1 MSDKQKTYLTE
12 TLLGVAIMAYVI
24 FINRDSGH
32 SLVHMLCDGAFV
44 AAVLLLGTGGILFCK
59 EKGAFD
65 IFGYGMKSALGL
77 LIPGVSMMDNG
88 EREDYFTYCE
98 RKAAERKK
106 HHQPILVG
114 GCFLA
119 LAFVLMGVYSVMK

>member
-1 MSDKQKTYLTE
+1 MTNKRKTYFTE
-12 TLLGVAIMAYVI
+12 ALLGLAIMAYVV

-32 SLVHMLCDGAFV
+32 SLVHVLCDGSFV

-77 LIPGVSMMDNG
+77 LVPGVSVLDDG
-88 EREDYFTYCE
+88 TREDYYSYCE
-98 RKAAERKK
+98 RKAKERKK
-106 HHQPILVG
+106 RHQPLLVG
-114 GCFLA
+114 ACFLA
-119 LAFVLMGVYSVMK
+119 LSLVLMGVYTVM

>member
-1 MSDKQKTYLTE
+1 MTDKRKTYFTE
-12 TLLGVAIMAYVI
+12 ALLGLLIMAYVV

-32 SLVHMLCDGAFV
+32 SLVHLLCDGSFV

-77 LIPGVSMMDNG
+77 LVPGVSALDDG
-88 EREDYFTYCE
+88 TREDYFSYCE
-98 RKAAERKK
+98 RKAKERKK
-106 HHQPILVG
+106 RHQPLLVG
-114 GCFLA
+114 TCFLV
-119 LAFVLMGVYSVMK
+119 LSLVLMGIYTVM